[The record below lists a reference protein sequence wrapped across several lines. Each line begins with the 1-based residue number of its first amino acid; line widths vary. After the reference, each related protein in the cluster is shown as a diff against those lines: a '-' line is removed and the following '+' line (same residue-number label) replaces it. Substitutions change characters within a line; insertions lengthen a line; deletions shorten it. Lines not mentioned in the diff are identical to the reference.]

1 MLNKIQIY
9 TSSTCPYCERA
20 KLLLDNKGVEYQE
33 VVLDD
38 QPEKKLEVM
47 KELNWQ
53 TVPMILI
60 DGKLI
65 GGYDELVSLE
75 KNGELDKLLD

>member
-1 MLNKIQIY
+1 M
-9 TSSTCPYCERA
+9 
-20 KLLLDNKGVEYQE
+20 LDNKGVEYQE
-33 VVLDD
+33 IVLDE

-47 KELNWQ
+47 KKLNWQ

-60 DGKLI
+60 DDKLI
-65 GGYDELVSLE
+65 GGYDQLVSLE

>member
-1 MLNKIQIY
+1 MLD
-9 TSSTCPYCERA
+9 S
-20 KLLLDNKGVEYQE
+20 KGVEYQE
-33 VVLDD
+33 IVLDD

-65 GGYDELVSLE
+65 GGYDQLVSLE

>member
-1 MLNKIQIY
+1 M
-9 TSSTCPYCERA
+9 
-20 KLLLDNKGVEYQE
+20 LDNKGVEYQE
-33 VVLDD
+33 IVLDE

-47 KELNWQ
+47 KKLNWQ

-60 DGKLI
+60 DDKLI
-65 GGYDELVSLE
+65 GGYDQLMSLE